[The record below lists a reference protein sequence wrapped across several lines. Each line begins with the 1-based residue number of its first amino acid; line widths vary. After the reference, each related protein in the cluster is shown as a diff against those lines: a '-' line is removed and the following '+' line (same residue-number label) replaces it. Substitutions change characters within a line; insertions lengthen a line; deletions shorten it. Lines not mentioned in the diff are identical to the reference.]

1 MANRFDWARLNPLQV
16 GRYAEYFMKM
26 EVTLCGFEVYTTEV
40 DDRGIDFVMRRDGQF
55 YEVQVKSARRLNYVY
70 FDKSKFELR
79 DTLLAAIVL
88 LQQGA
93 APELY
98 LIPSTAWRTPT
109 PLLVSNNYVGKKS
122 EPDYGINLSKKNL
135 ELLKPYAFDLIE
147 STL

>member
-1 MANRFDWARLNPLQV
+1 MANRFDWARLNHLQV

-40 DDRGIDFVMRRDGQF
+40 DDRGIDFIMRRDGLF
-55 YEVQVKSARRLNYVY
+55 YEVQVKSARVLNYIF
-70 FDKSKFELR
+70 FDKPKFQLR
-79 DTLLAAIVL
+79 DSLLAAIVL
-88 LQQGA
+88 LQQGV

-109 PLLVSNNYVGKKS
+109 PLLVSNDYVGKKS
-122 EPDYGINLSKKNL
+122 KPDYGINLSKKNL
-135 ELLKPYAFDLIE
+135 VLLKPYAFDLIE

>member
-26 EVTLCGFEVYTTEV
+26 EVTLCAFEVYTTEV

-93 APELY
+93 APNC
-98 LIPSTAWRTPT
+98 T
-109 PLLVSNNYVGKKS
+109 
-122 EPDYGINLSKKNL
+122 
-135 ELLKPYAFDLIE
+135 
-147 STL
+147 